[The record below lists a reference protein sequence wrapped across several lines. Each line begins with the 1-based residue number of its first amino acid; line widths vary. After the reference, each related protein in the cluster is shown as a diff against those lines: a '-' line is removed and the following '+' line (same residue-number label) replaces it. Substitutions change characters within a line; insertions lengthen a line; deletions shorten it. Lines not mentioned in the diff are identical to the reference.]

1 MCHFLIIAYF
11 TFLSLRCEILD
22 PKDNG
27 SDLILIFFLV
37 LFIVFF
43 LHCVF
48 MFCLYKQTFFL
59 RTETNIFGSS
69 FNLYISGIKARLK
82 ETIYPNFFTKKVYS
96 INNINVKGDYQGL
109 IPGIVCLIE
118 IYKIYF
124 AFTRVMTCEMQ
135 LKWRVRLFVC
145 YNASV

>member
-1 MCHFLIIAYF
+1 MSFFSTAFLCFVYI
-11 TFLSLRCEILD
+11 
-22 PKDNG
+22 N
-27 SDLILIFFLV
+27 IF
-37 LFIVFF
+37 
-43 LHCVF
+43 
-48 MFCLYKQTFFL
+48 FFL

-135 LKWRVRLFVC
+135 LKWRVRLFLMFGSKHRLWVLAKAASCLKKGAVVC
-145 YNASV
+145 SK